1 MLKQLSVF
9 TENSKGTFQSITG
22 LLEDAGINI
31 WGSTTNGS
39 AEFGIIR
46 LIVSDPEAAR
56 QLLEQSGFLC
66 RSNSILGVELF
77 DEVGSLN
84 HLLVSLAESN
94 VNVDYTYLSFNR
106 TSGMPV
112 MVIHTD
118 SIWEVEECLKAK
130 GYSLI

>member
-1 MLKQLSVF
+1 MLKQISVF

-56 QLLEQSGFLC
+56 KLLEQSGFLC